1 MRLTKLSL
9 TLMLISSLS
18 MAQNL
23 STEKKSDSL
32 LGSLVSAKPDFTKEQ
47 VLGSILKGAL
57 ENMHF
62 TKQKVNNGFSKKSFK
77 LYVERIDYGKQFLIQ
92 SDVKELDKFHDKMD
106 DELSDGKLVLID
118 KTKTIL
124 AKRIPLIKQ
133 YVLRILK
140 KPFDFTKRETI
151 ETDAKKRKFVK
162 STSELKERWRKMV
175 KLDTLSQYLELKDE
189 QDGTDEKSKKT
200 KKLKKKKSN
209 AKVKKLTF
217 KELEA
222 KARSKV
228 LKRYTKVFK
237 RLIEEKRNSRL
248 DKFYNSIAKVFDP
261 HTQYLIPDDKED
273 FDIEMSGKL
282 EGIGA
287 SLREEGSYIKVE
299 KIIPGSASWKGK
311 ELAAE
316 DVILAVAQAKG
327 EKVSIVDMSI
337 RDAVKLIRG
346 PKGTVV
352 KLTVKKPDGEIS
364 VISIVRDEV
373 VIEESY
379 VKHSVIENK
388 KLGIKVGYINVPKF
402 YRDFNDS
409 NGRNC
414 SDDVK
419 NSIIALKKEKVAGII
434 LDLRNNGG
442 GALTDAKLM
451 GGLFIKKGPI
461 VQVKDSSER
470 TDVLTDTDGKVFS
483 KDPLIVLVNRF
494 SASASEIVAA
504 AMQDYK
510 RAVIVGT
517 SKQTHG
523 KGTVQAVVNLDG
535 YASPGA
541 KFYAPYG
548 ALKLTIQMFYRVTGA
563 STQFK
568 GVTPDIVLPGPL
580 EYIESG
586 ESTLDYAIPYNEVK
600 PVPFK
605 KWDSYSYDIAKLKTQ
620 SSKRVAK
627 SKKFQKIQESIA
639 WYNERKEQSDRTLNL
654 KEMLKLKEETKKKS
668 EQFKDESE
676 FKDIIV
682 HHSSSK
688 ARDAVE
694 KEKRDEFSKSLRSD
708 PVINEVLF
716 MFKDMNIKI

>member
-1 MRLTKLSL
+1 MRRIYLSSFL
-9 TLMLISSLS
+9 LLISSVCFAQGLS
-18 MAQNL
+18 
-23 STEKKSDSL
+23 KKQETNNL

-62 TKQKVNNGFSKKSFK
+62 TKQKVNNKFSKKSFK
-77 LYVERIDYGKQFLIQ
+77 LYIERIDYGKQFLLQ
-92 SDVKELDKFHDKMD
+92 SDVQMLNTFKEQMD
-106 DELSDGKLVLID
+106 NELADGKLLVID
-118 KTKTIL
+118 KTKKIL
-124 AKRIPLIKQ
+124 GERIPLIRD

-140 KPFDFTKRETI
+140 SPFDFTKNEKI
-151 ETDAKKRKFVK
+151 ETDPKKRKFARNI
-162 STSELKERWRKMV
+162 SNLKERWRKMV

-189 QDGTDEKSKKT
+189 QDGTDDKDSKKKNKKKKT
-200 KKLKKKKSN
+200 KKTE
-209 AKVKKLTF
+209 KKLSF
-217 KELEA
+217 KELEI
-222 KARSKV
+222 KAREKV

-237 RLIEEKRNSRL
+237 RLNEEKRNSRL

-311 ELAAE
+311 ELKAE

-346 PKGTVV
+346 PKGTIV
-352 KLTVKKPDGEIS
+352 KLTVKKPDGDIK

-379 VKHSVIENK
+379 VKHSVVENK
-388 KLGIKVGYINVPKF
+388 KLGVKVGYINVPKF
-402 YRDFNDS
+402 YRDFNNP

-419 NSIIALKKEKVAGII
+419 NSIIALKKEKVSGII

-461 VQVKDSSER
+461 VQVKDSSGREE
-470 TDVLTDTDGKVFS
+470 VLADTDGKIYS

-548 ALKLTIQMFYRVTGA
+548 ALKLTIQMFYRVNGA

-568 GVTPDIVLPGPL
+568 GVTPDIILPGPL

-600 PVPFK
+600 AVPFK
-605 KWDSYSYDIAKLKTQ
+605 KWNKYSYDIESLRK
-620 SSKRVAK
+620 K
-627 SKKFQKIQESIA
+627 SKERVKKSAKFKKITESIE
-639 WYNERKEQSDRTLNL
+639 WYNERKEKSERTLNL
-654 KEMLKLKEETKKKS
+654 KDMIKLKKETKARA
-668 EQFKDESE
+668 EQFKDEDLFE
-676 FKDIIV
+676 DIIV

-688 ARDAVE
+688 ARDEVE
-694 KEKRDEFSKSLRSD
+694 KEKREEFSKSLRKD
-708 PVINEVLF
+708 PVINEVLY
-716 MFKDMNIKI
+716 MFKDIGQK